1 MIFKLKKEFIDD
13 FRKPFGKLVK
23 NKKELKKE
31 LEKLKWKKLV
41 CVGDFSSL
49 AAREAGFMP
58 DISIIDGKIE
68 RKKIEKK
75 LTDKIQAPIILK
87 AKNPAGT
94 ITKDSWEAV
103 KLSFCYNP
111 PVKIIIQGEE
121 DLLLLPA
128 CFFAPQGSVIIYGL
142 WNKGGVIIKT
152 GKSIKRKV
160 NSYLKIKKLKEI
172 IAAGTFDRIHA
183 GHKFFLLT
191 AAEKSDK
198 LLIGITSEK
207 YLKKWKA
214 AEKNILPFKKRLKN
228 LKKFLSEF
236 DFNCEL
242 FKINDPIGPAI
253 KRGEGIIVSKN
264 TKKGAEEINK
274 KRERKGIKKLKIIK
288 IKMTKDKNGKEI
300 SSSKIRKRKMDENGR
315 IKLAEK

>member
-1 MIFKLKKEFIDD
+1 MMFKLKKEFIDD
-13 FRKPFGKLVK
+13 FREPFGKLVK

-31 LEKLKWKKLV
+31 LKKLKWKKLV

-49 AAREAGFMP
+49 AAREAGFIP
-58 DISIIDGKIE
+58 DISIVDGKIE

-75 LTDKIQAPIILK
+75 LGDKIKAPIILK
-87 AKNPAGT
+87 AKNPAGA

-103 KLSFCYNP
+103 KLSFCYNL

-128 CFFAPQGSVIIYGL
+128 CFFAPRESVIIYGL

-152 GKSIKRKV
+152 GKRIKKKV
-160 NSYLKIKKLKEI
+160 DSYLKIKKMKEI

-191 AAEKSDK
+191 AAERSDK
-198 LLIGITSEK
+198 ILIGITSEK
-207 YLKKWKA
+207 YLKKWKPA
-214 AEKNILPFKKRLKN
+214 GKNILPFQKRLKN

-236 DFNCEL
+236 GFNCEL
-242 FKINDPIGPAI
+242 FKLDDPFGPSL

-264 TKKGAEEINK
+264 TKKGAEEVNK
-274 KRERKGIKKLKIIK
+274 KRESKGIKKLKIIK
-288 IKMTKDKNGKEI
+288 IKMAEAENGKEI
-300 SSSKIRKRKMDENGR
+300 SSSLIRKGEMDENGR
-315 IKLAEK
+315 IIN